1 MSDSI
6 RLQAPFQRR
15 FLPMITVLMLGAYLG
30 STAQAAPYRPTD
42 PNQVIEQLPRGF
54 PTPAPAT
61 SAAAPVS
68 ATVNTNTEADPEA
81 ESVYIQQLLEY
92 AYLQGDPRALGQA
105 IARLQRQPA
114 RTNDVPRLMLRA
126 QAAQANHQFAEATRL
141 LKTVTQQQPT
151 YSDAYLQ
158 LASIE
163 LVGGNFKTARQYCEQ
178 IRGLDALALRLLCL
192 AQVDA
197 MTGKLRATAD
207 KLQSMT
213 PLLGTL
219 SASQQLWMLLIQA
232 DIALRLND
240 KALNAQVFAQLP
252 TDNVPALMAR
262 ADWLL
267 AQQQWQAVDDLLK
280 NHTEHEGL
288 LIRWVTSKQRLQHA
302 DTQKYQKLLAERISQ
317 WRQRSDQAHH
327 REQASYALLAESA
340 SQSLQL
346 ARENWQTQRETA
358 DVVIYATAALR
369 SQSQADIQV
378 LLDWARSTGFEYPIV
393 MQRLNAARTSPTRVQ
408 ERAQ

>member
-1 MSDSI
+1 MNRFI
-6 RLQAPFQRR
+6 RRNPRAKRQ
-15 FLPMITVLMLGAYLG
+15 FLLMLPVVILAMGYAV
-30 STAQAAPYRPTD
+30 TAQAVPYRPTD
-42 PNQVIEQLPRGF
+42 PNQIIEQLPRGF
-54 PTPAPAT
+54 PVVQADASAPRDL
-61 SAAAPVS
+61 SI
-68 ATVNTNTEADPEA
+68 ELDLEQ
-81 ESVYIQQLLEY
+81 IQNLLNY

-105 IARLQRQPA
+105 IALLQRQTA
-114 RTNDVPRLMLRA
+114 RTNDLPHLLLRA

-141 LKTVTQQQPT
+141 LNTIKQQQPNH
-151 YSDAYLQ
+151 SDVYLQ

-163 LVGGNFKTARQYCEQ
+163 LVEGNFTTARQHCEQ

-197 MTGKLRATAD
+197 MTGKLQATAD
-207 KLQSMT
+207 KLHSLA
-213 PLLGTL
+213 PLLSTL
-219 SASQQLWMLLIQA
+219 NASQQLWVQLIQA
-232 DIALRLND
+232 DLALRLND
-240 KALNAQVFAQLP
+240 KTINTRVFAQLP
-252 TDNVPALMAR
+252 TDNIPALMAR

-288 LIRWVTSKQRLQHA
+288 LIRWVTSKQRLKHVDA
-302 DTQKYQKLLAERISQ
+302 QKYQQLLAERISQ
-317 WRQRSDQAHH
+317 WRQRNDQAHH

-340 SQSLQL
+340 SQSLRL

-358 DVVIYATAALR
+358 DFVIYATAALR

-378 LLDWARSTGFEYPIV
+378 LLDWARRTGFEYPIV
-393 MQRLNAARTSPTRVQ
+393 MQRLNAARTVTTARVQ